1 MTPFELLK
9 TACHAA
15 CRQTPACAP
24 SYRAMLKTENIS
36 QMMAVWREYW
46 EDISGGKY
54 ADIINDRLPALY
66 STLHKEMNAAG
77 IYVNE
82 CPKMAPEFVRVL
94 VTDFDCIVDIH
105 DYARCYVLGKA
116 NVRAWDHS
124 QVYSDRC
131 DKAIIELY
139 DHSYGHV
146 GKGHVQ
152 AGNHSQ
158 LWTAADAVLNGSV
171 TCEAYG
177 GTVKAHAYRK
187 IDAYGD
193 TQVYAAS
200 ERNIWLFGNA
210 TIHRL
215 TTQVQTLSINI

>member
-54 ADIINDRLPALY
+54 ADIINDRLPSLY
-66 STLHKEMNAAG
+66 PTLRAEMNAAG

-82 CPKMAPEFVRVL
+82 CPKTAPEYVL
-94 VTDFDCIVDIH
+94 VIVTDYDAIVDIN
-105 DYARCYVLGKA
+105 DYARCYVLGEA
-116 NVRAWDHS
+116 TVRAWDHS

-131 DKAIIELY
+131 DESIIELY
-139 DHSYGHV
+139 DHAYGHV
-146 GKGHVQ
+146 SKGWAQ
-152 AGNHSQ
+152 ARNTAR

-171 TCEAYG
+171 MCEAHG
-177 GTVKAHAYRK
+177 GTVKALAYRK
-187 IDAYGD
+187 LEAYGD
-193 TQVYAAS
+193 TKVYSKS
-200 ERNIWLFGNA
+200 ERNITLYGNA
-210 TIHRL
+210 KF
-215 TTQVQTLSINI
+215 VV

>member
-54 ADIINDRLPALY
+54 ADIINDRLPAAY
-66 STLHKEMNAAG
+66 PTLRKEMNAAG

-94 VTDFDCIVDIH
+94 VTDCDFIVDIN
-105 DYARCYVLGKA
+105 DYARCYVLGEA
-116 NVRAWDHS
+116 TVLARDHS

-131 DKAIIELY
+131 DDAIIKLY
-139 DHSYGHV
+139 DHAYGHV
-146 GKGHVQ
+146 SKGRVQ
-152 AGNHSQ
+152 ARNSSQ
-158 LWTAADAVLNGSV
+158 LWTAADAVLYGSV
-171 TCEAYG
+171 MCEAHG
-177 GTVKAHAYRK
+177 GTVKALAYRK
-187 IDAYGD
+187 LEASGD
-193 TQVYAAS
+193 TEVYAAS
-200 ERNIWLFGNA
+200 ERNITLSGNA
-210 TIHRL
+210 TIRSL
-215 TTQVQTLSINI
+215 TAL

>member
-1 MTPFELLK
+1 MTPFEILK

-54 ADIINDRLPALY
+54 ADIINARLPAAY
-66 STLHKEMNAAG
+66 PTLRKEMNAAG

-94 VTDFDCIVDIH
+94 VTDFDFIVDIY
-105 DYARCYVLGKA
+105 DYAKCYVLGKA
-116 NVRAWDHS
+116 AVRAWDHS

-131 DKAIIELY
+131 DEATIELY
-139 DHSYGHV
+139 DHAYGHV
-146 GKGHVQ
+146 GKGWVK
-152 AGNHSQ
+152 ASNAAQ
-158 LWTAADAVLNGSV
+158 LWTTADAVLNGSV
-171 TCEAYG
+171 MCEAHG
-177 GTVKAHAYRK
+177 GTVKALSYRK
-187 IDAYGD
+187 LEAYGD
-193 TQVYAAS
+193 TKVYATS
-200 ERNIWLFGNA
+200 ERNITLYGNA
-210 TIHRL
+210 KF
-215 TTQVQTLSINI
+215 VV

>member
-54 ADIINDRLPALY
+54 ADIINDRLPAAY
-66 STLHKEMNAAG
+66 PTLRKEMNAAG

-94 VTDFDCIVDIH
+94 VTDCDRIVDIH
-105 DYARCYVLGKA
+105 DYAKCYILGNA
-116 NVRAWDHS
+116 IVYAWDHS
-124 QVYSDRC
+124 QVYSERS
-131 DKAIIELY
+131 DKAIIALN
-139 DHSYGHV
+139 DHAYGYV
-146 GKGHVQ
+146 SKGWVI
-152 AGNHSQ
+152 AVNAAQ

-171 TCEAYG
+171 TCEAHG
-177 GTVKAHAYRK
+177 GTVKAYAYRK
-187 IDAYGD
+187 LEASGD

-200 ERNIWLFGNA
+200 ERNITLDGNA
-210 TIHRL
+210 TIHPL
-215 TTQVQTLSINI
+215 VKED

>member
-54 ADIINDRLPALY
+54 ADIINDRLPAAYPILR
-66 STLHKEMNAAG
+66 KEMNAAG

-82 CPKMAPEFVRVL
+82 CPKLAPEYVRVL
-94 VTDFDCIVDIH
+94 VTDYDYIVDIH
-105 DYARCYVLGKA
+105 DYAKCYILGNA
-116 NVRAWDHS
+116 VVRAWDHS

-131 DKAIIELY
+131 DEATIELY
-139 DHSYGHV
+139 DHAYGHV
-146 GKGHVQ
+146 GKGWVK
-152 AGNHSQ
+152 ASNAAQ
-158 LWTAADAVLNGSV
+158 LWTAADAVLYGSV
-171 TCEAYG
+171 MCEAHG
-177 GTVKAHAYRK
+177 GTVKAYSYRK
-187 IDAYGD
+187 LEAYGD
-193 TQVYAAS
+193 TKVYATS
-200 ERNIWLFGNA
+200 ERNITLYGNA
-210 TIHRL
+210 KF
-215 TTQVQTLSINI
+215 VV

>member
-9 TACHAA
+9 TACTQA
-15 CRQTPACAP
+15 CHDRHACAYG
-24 SYRAMLKTENIS
+24 YRAMLAAENIS
-36 QMMAVWREYW
+36 QMMAVWRANW
-46 EDISGGKY
+46 DDIVESKY
-54 ADIINDRLPALY
+54 ADIINDSLPAAY
-66 STLHKEMNAAG
+66 PTMRKEMNAAG

-82 CPKMAPEFVRVL
+82 CPKVAQEFVRVL

-171 TCEAYG
+171 MCEAHG
-177 GTVKAHAYRK
+177 GTVKAYAYRK
-187 IDAYGD
+187 LEASGD

-215 TTQVQTLSINI
+215 TTQVQTLPINI

>member
-1 MTPFELLK
+1 MTPFEILK

-24 SYRAMLKTENIS
+24 SYRSMLKTENIS

-46 EDISGGKY
+46 EDIAGGKY
-54 ADIINDRLPALY
+54 ADIINARLPSIY
-66 STLHKEMNAAG
+66 PTLRKEMNAAG

-82 CPKMAPEFVRVL
+82 CPKMAPEYVRVL

-215 TTQVQTLSINI
+215 TTQV

>member
-54 ADIINDRLPALY
+54 ADIINDRLPAAY
-66 STLHKEMNAAG
+66 PTLRKEMNAAG

-82 CPKMAPEFVRVL
+82 CPKVAPEYVRVL
-94 VTDFDCIVDIH
+94 VTDYDYIVEIH
-105 DYARCYVLGKA
+105 DYAKCYILGNA
-116 NVRAWDHS
+116 VVRAWDHS

-131 DKAIIELY
+131 DEATIELY
-139 DHSYGHV
+139 DHAYGHV
-146 GKGHVQ
+146 GKGWVK
-152 AGNHSQ
+152 ASNAAQ
-158 LWTAADAVLNGSV
+158 LWTTADAVLYGGV
-171 TCEAYG
+171 TCEAHG
-177 GTVKAHAYRK
+177 GTVKAYSYRK
-187 IDAYGD
+187 LEAYGD
-193 TQVYAAS
+193 TKVYATS
-200 ERNIWLFGNA
+200 ERNITLYGNSKF
-210 TIHRL
+210 
-215 TTQVQTLSINI
+215 VV

>member
-54 ADIINDRLPALY
+54 ADIINDRLSAAYP
-66 STLHKEMNAAG
+66 TLRQEMNAAG

-82 CPKMAPEFVRVL
+82 CPKVAPEFVLVL
-94 VTDFDCIVDIH
+94 VTDYNYIVDIY
-105 DYARCYVLGKA
+105 DYAKCYVLGNA
-116 NVRAWDHS
+116 IVRAWDHS

-131 DKAIIELY
+131 DQAIIELY
-139 DHSYGHV
+139 DHAYGHV
-146 GKGHVQ
+146 GKGRVQ
-152 AGNHSQ
+152 AGNFSQ
-158 LWTAADAVLNGSV
+158 LWTAVDAVLYGGV
-171 TCEAYG
+171 TCEAHG
-177 GTVKAHAYRK
+177 GTVKAYAYRK
-187 IDAYGD
+187 LEASGD
-193 TQVYAAS
+193 TLVYANS
-200 ERNIWLFGNA
+200 ERNITLYENA

-215 TTQVQTLSINI
+215 TKED